1 MTSPSAT
8 DVIIRDP
15 ARSRGPA
22 PQRPGAQRGGTLRIL
37 RDGEYDSLDPQR
49 IVTLQAFA
57 LGHLLFRTLTMFRED
72 GAGSMVLLGDLAETP
87 GRDVHGDGRVWE
99 FVLKPGVRFEDGREI
114 TSADVA
120 YGIARSFD
128 PELADGP
135 GYLRAWL
142 GENDGSGGYRGP
154 RLDPELEVPG
164 IELPDDRTLILRFR
178 DPHPDL
184 PFAVSQPVTAPF
196 PRGAEPGPGY
206 AENPVASGP
215 YRIAEHVP
223 GKRLTLAR
231 NPHWDPETDAIRR
244 ADPDQIEIELGV
256 QGADQNLRTLADA
269 DEDAFAV
276 AENNAPEAV
285 AAELLADPAL
295 AGRLRR
301 EPTPLIW
308 YVVINTTRVTD
319 LTVRRAIAHA
329 VNRTAIRDSMVGPD
343 GGLVVRTLL
352 PEATIGHLDY
362 PDPYPGGEHGDPD
375 SARALLA
382 GAAPELRILSRDG
395 EYFTAGIRTL
405 AASLES
411 AGFRTQVET
420 IDRPSHN
427 SAVRA
432 QGHPYDVY
440 LMCIGADW
448 PGGASLLSLFD
459 GRTIAASGNDNLAYL
474 DDPGVNAEIDRLGR
488 LTADEAASGWGELDE
503 RLLRDH
509 VPMVPVFSYRHVAL
523 SGSRV
528 GGVFTSAYL
537 GTPVYY
543 DAYVVPTDV
552 SAAKA
557 GS

>member
-1 MTSPSAT
+1 M
-8 DVIIRDP
+8 
-15 ARSRGPA
+15 
-22 PQRPGAQRGGTLRIL
+22 
-37 RDGEYDSLDPQR
+37 
-49 IVTLQAFA
+49 
-57 LGHLLFRTLTMFRED
+57 
-72 GAGSMVLLGDLAETP
+72 
-87 GRDVHGDGRVWE
+87 
-99 FVLKPGVRFEDGREI
+99 
-114 TSADVA
+114 
-120 YGIARSFD
+120 
-128 PELADGP
+128 
-135 GYLRAWL
+135 
-142 GENDGSGGYRGP
+142 
-154 RLDPELEVPG
+154 
-164 IELPDDRTLILRFR
+164 
-178 DPHPDL
+178 
-184 PFAVSQPVTAPF
+184 
-196 PRGAEPGPGY
+196 
-206 AENPVASGP
+206 ASGP

-244 ADPDQIEIELGV
+244 AHPDQIEIELGV

-285 AAELLADPAL
+285 AAELLADPSL
-295 AGRLRR
+295 AGRLRK

-308 YVVINTTRVTD
+308 YVVINTARVTD

-329 VNRTAIRDSMVGPD
+329 VNRMAIRDSMVGPD

-362 PDPYPGGEHGDPD
+362 PDPYPGGEHGDPG

-448 PGGASLLSLFD
+448 HGRRLAAEPVRRPDHRGERAMDNPRVPRRSGRQRRDRPGSAK
-459 GRTIAASGNDNLAYL
+459 
-474 DDPGVNAEIDRLGR
+474 